1 MAGEKWMLGD
11 GPLDWL
17 LDAGSSGAL
26 LGWLETTNFA
36 PFFNLVGPPL

>member
-26 LGWLETTNFA
+26 LGWKQRILRHF
-36 PFFNLVGPPL
+36 